1 MILLY
6 LIVLICLL
14 IMSLSYR
21 EGFQG
26 GQYAYLAPNPIL
38 VTDDTTKNNL
48 IAAGKKTAAVFFPD
62 ITLTDQSITQ
72 IKNELDK
79 TTDLSL
85 EEINY
90 YIQNNKW
97 PYGPY
102 IMNYLTTNKDA
113 VLNQLKST
121 KMKTLDDLQKVIP
134 TRFIYKY
141 VIQPTEAQVSPPS
154 LANDIYMGIKS
165 APVPPVD
172 ADTPEEPVTA
182 TIHPPFSSDNYS
194 KLQSICSTLK

>member
-1 MILLY
+1 MLLLY
-6 LIVLICLL
+6 LIALVFLL
-14 IMSLSYR
+14 IVSLSYR

-38 VTDDTTKNNL
+38 VADDTTKNNL
-48 IAAGKKTAAVFFPD
+48 IAAGKKTAAVLFPD

-97 PYGPY
+97 PYGSY

-134 TRFIYKY
+134 TRYIYKY

-154 LANDIYMGIKS
+154 LANDIYMGKVV
-165 APVPPVD
+165 APVD

-194 KLQSICSTLK
+194 KLQTICSTLK